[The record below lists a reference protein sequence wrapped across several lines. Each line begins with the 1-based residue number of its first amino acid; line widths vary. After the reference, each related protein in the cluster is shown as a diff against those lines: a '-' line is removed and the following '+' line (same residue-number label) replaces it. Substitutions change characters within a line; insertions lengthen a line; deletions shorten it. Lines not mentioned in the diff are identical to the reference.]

1 MSTGYDPTRL
11 RFEYGDEVIVKR
23 NGSIIGEGRVQEEIG
38 TRGRTAAVVKFIDAG
53 GHTRWADVAATD
65 RAAPPPLGKEDALHL
80 IELLA
85 EHRPS
90 WAQAVIFKLVQHLFL
105 SP

>member
-11 RFEYGDEVIVKR
+11 RFEYGDEVIVRR
-23 NGSIIGEGRVQEEIG
+23 NGTVIGEGRVQEEIG
-38 TRGRTAAVVKFIDAG
+38 TRGRTAAVVKFESAG
-53 GHTRWADVAATD
+53 HERWADIAATD
-65 RAAPPPLGKEDALHL
+65 KASPPPLGKEDALHL